1 MSREN
6 AGYSITDTLKVGD
19 YELVIGE
26 RPSAP
31 SPYVCWYC
39 KDGDNYFWGDYC
51 ETKSAALQSLCE
63 RAIYEQKQ
71 VEARHQPPKQKS
83 GEAR

>member
-6 AGYSITDTLKVGD
+6 AGYSVTDTLRVGD

-26 RPSAP
+26 HPSAP
-31 SPYVCWYC
+31 APFVCWYC
-39 KDGDNYFWGDYC
+39 KGGDNYFWGHYTASRADAVRC
-51 ETKSAALQSLCE
+51 LCE
-63 RAIYEQKQ
+63 RANRELSLIEQKSTL
-71 VEARHQPPKQKS
+71 PKQKS